1 MTTPELRSLADLIHW
16 REAPTL
22 GGDLADRLRQEL
34 ASAMAEAEWFTIG
47 VMAPSSGAALD
58 TLRRLESQQ
67 GWPPMQVVQTTEET
81 GPVFLKANQNTGSIR
96 IRIEH
101 GLGQGIL
108 ISGHRHETTD
118 DQPGMVNT
126 WGPLPLDFF

>member
-1 MTTPELRSLADLIHW
+1 MTTRLITLADLDRL

-22 GGDLADRLRQEL
+22 DNDLADRLRLEL
-34 ASAMAEAEWFTIG
+34 ANAMAQVDWFTVG
-47 VMAPSSGAALD
+47 VMAPSAREALE
-58 TLRRLESQQ
+58 TIRRLEAQQ
-67 GWPPMQVVQTTEET
+67 GWEPMQVLQTTEEP
-81 GPVFLKANQNTGSIR
+81 GPVFLKANQISGSIR

-108 ISGHRHETTD
+108 ISGHRHQTTD
-118 DQPGMVNT
+118 DQAGMVAT

>member
-1 MTTPELRSLADLIHW
+1 MTPRLNKLADLMRL

-22 GGDLADRLRQEL
+22 EDGLADRLRLEL
-34 ASAMAEAEWFTIG
+34 ADAMAEADWFTVG
-47 VMAPSSGAALD
+47 VMAPSASAALE
-58 TLRRLESQQ
+58 TLRRLESHQ
-67 GWPPMQVVQTTEET
+67 GWEPMQVVQTTEEA
-81 GPVFLKANQNTGSIR
+81 GPVYLKANQTSGSIR

-108 ISGHRHETTD
+108 ISGHRDQTAD
-118 DQPGMVNT
+118 DQAGMVTT

>member
-1 MTTPELRSLADLIHW
+1 MTTRLNTLADLNRL

-22 GGDLADRLRQEL
+22 DNDLADRLRLEL
-34 ASAMAEAEWFTIG
+34 ANAMAQVDWFTVG
-47 VMAPSSGAALD
+47 VMAPSAREALE
-58 TLRRLESQQ
+58 TIRRLEAQQ
-67 GWPPMQVVQTTEET
+67 GWEPMQVLQTTEEP
-81 GPVFLKANQNTGSIR
+81 GPVFLKANQISGSIR

-108 ISGHRHETTD
+108 ISGHRHQTAD
-118 DQPGMVNT
+118 DQAGMVAT